1 MEKLIT
7 VLETILPIAAAMLAG
22 FLIRKKKILSPEGV
36 QGMQDFACKIGL
48 PCLMFRSCYT
58 AEFSPQTLVSMAVV
72 LPTAL
77 LLLLISL
84 LLVRRRGATPSLP
97 LYLATKEGGMLGMP
111 LFLILF
117 GEDQIFRMASLDASQ
132 LFVAILTI
140 SIVSAGASLSSKELL
155 RRVFTSP
162 LMLGALTGL
171 ILNLTGLRALLT
183 PSGADLLITTTADFF
198 CAPISCIILV
208 TIGYTFSLR
217 QCAQGGALRLCA
229 IMWAV
234 FAAQCLLIQ
243 GLLSLVPDTVAET
256 RWAVLLFCA
265 LPPTFMAPSV
275 SREEDRAVAAGVCS
289 ICTVMT
295 MAVFFLITLLSA

>member
-22 FLIRKKKILSPEGV
+22 FLIRKKNILSLEGV
-36 QGMQDFACKIGL
+36 QGMQNFACKIGL

-117 GEDQIFRMASLDASQ
+117 GEDQIFRMASLDVSQ

-162 LMLGALTGL
+162 LMLAALTGL
-171 ILNLTGLRALLT
+171 ILNLTGLRTLLT
-183 PSGADLLITTTADFF
+183 PSGVDLLITTTADFF

-217 QCAQGGALRLCA
+217 QCAQGGALKLCA
-229 IMWAV
+229 AMWAV

-265 LPPTFMAPSV
+265 LPPTFMAPSI

-295 MAVFFLITLLSA
+295 MAVFFLITLLIA